1 MHRTALAAA
10 CLLIPIGAVAQD
22 VIGSIAATLD
32 GEARTWQTLDGSGS
46 DTSYNTYLDD
56 FGGFQS
62 ASITGYVE
70 GAPFNRDVLQIVV
83 GFMGGDSTPIETT
96 VLFVPERM
104 SQMWANI
111 DGEPILTIDSFD
123 GTQIA
128 GSLSGRLCFKDGMMA
143 EPDPETCQTIEGTFD
158 TVLPPA
164 D

>member
-1 MHRTALAAA
+1 MHRTIIAAI
-10 CLLIPIGAVAQD
+10 CLLIPGGALAQD
-22 VIGSIAATLD
+22 VIGSITATLD
-32 GEARTWQTLDGSGS
+32 GEPRTWQTLQGSG
-46 DTSYNTYLDD
+46 DASYNTYFES
-56 FGGFQS
+56 FGAFQS
-62 ASITGYVE
+62 ASVTGYVE
-70 GAPFNRDVLQIVV
+70 GGSFNRDVLQIVV
-83 GFMGGDSTPIETT
+83 GFMDGDTTPLETT

-104 SQMWANI
+104 SRMWANI

-123 GTQIA
+123 GGQIA